1 MYVCI
6 CHGVTDRAI
15 RNAAE
20 DSCRDVEELTMLTG
34 CGSTCGNCLP
44 LAAEILAET
53 SAHQVLHLPVL
64 LAA

>member
-1 MYVCI
+1 M
-6 CHGVTDRAI
+6 R
-15 RNAAE
+15 
-20 DSCRDVEELTMLTG
+20 TG

-53 SAHQVLHLPVL
+53 SEHQILHLPVM